1 MVYIIAAKIA
11 IIYIRWYI
19 LGKKVQKKK
28 SLTLHNSCTGV
39 KNWGNDA
46 KKKQIFVIDNEE

>member
-1 MVYIIAAKIA
+1 MFGDGKCKKISN
-11 IIYIRWYI
+11 RN
-19 LGKKVQKKK
+19 
-28 SLTLHNSCTGV
+28 NSCTGV

>member
-1 MVYIIAAKIA
+1 M
-11 IIYIRWYI
+11 
-19 LGKKVQKKK
+19 GKKVQKK
-28 SLTLHNSCTGV
+28 SLTLNNSCTGV